1 MDLALGEDPQKVL
14 EDVNRRLAST
24 NGVDG
29 SGTDVHPLSI
39 GPNVVVS
46 GKRRNKLRRSLELQL
61 GYLQRCS
68 LVAQKKFED
77 TLSSREDVECV
88 LKIV

>member
-1 MDLALGEDPQKVL
+1 MALGEDSQEVL
-14 EDVNRRLAST
+14 GDVNRRLAST
-24 NGVDG
+24 NEMDG

-61 GYLQRCS
+61 GRLQRCS
-68 LVAQKKFED
+68 LVAQEILED
-77 TLSSREDVECV
+77 TLSSVKAVKCV
-88 LKIV
+88 LEIV